1 MADKNYCFH
10 EFHSTKNNVLEIS
23 VFDTGPNGH
32 NVVTVDVKT
41 NPGDPGNGY
50 MNAHFQ
56 FDPADARWLAETI
69 MDTLVKR
76 ELDRE

>member
-1 MADKNYCFH
+1 MANKNYSYH
-10 EFHSTKNNVLEIS
+10 EFHTTSNGVIELS
-23 VFDTGPNGH
+23 VFDTGPEGH
-32 NVVTVDVKT
+32 NVITMDFKT
-41 NPGDPGNGY
+41 NPGAPGNGY

-56 FDPADARWLAETI
+56 LDPADARWLAESI